1 MLESLE
7 TGAGL
12 DLVLAVQSVRTGL
25 FDLLADALH
34 AMGGEMFFLV
44 VLLLIYWSI
53 NRHLGIRLIVALI
66 LAGTLNSVLKDVFQR
81 PRPFMV
87 SDLVVP
93 LQQEVNYG
101 IPSAHVMVGLV
112 VWGYAALFI
121 KRRWL
126 YWTVALFVIV
136 MAWSR
141 MYVGVHFPQDV
152 IAAALFGFVLL
163 LLYARAVEP
172 VATRWQHLNP
182 YLRIGLLALVGVITV
197 IIAGRDRN
205 ALALAGILI
214 GAGPALELEL
224 RYANFSNAGP
234 PTQRMLRYA
243 IGIALT
249 LALFLGL
256 RVLFGALAEE
266 GTPLGIGLRLLRY
279 AVTTLFAFFIW
290 PWLALR
296 CGLAQWAKKPRENN

>member
-1 MLESLE
+1 LLENLE

-12 DLVLAVQSVRTGL
+12 DLVLAVQSVRNGL
-25 FDLLADALH
+25 FDAMAEVLH
-34 AMGGEMFFLV
+34 AMGGEIFFLV

-66 LAGTLNSVLKDVFQR
+66 LAGVLNSVLKDVFQR

-93 LQQEVNYG
+93 LQSEVSYG

-112 VWGYAALFI
+112 VWGYAAIFM
-121 KRRWL
+121 KQRRL
-126 YWTVALFVIV
+126 YWAVALFVIV

-152 IAAALFGFVLL
+152 VVGALFGLIVLL
-163 LLYARAVEP
+163 IYARVLEP
-172 VATRWQHLNP
+172 VGARWQHLNP
-182 YLRIGLLALVGVITV
+182 YLRIGLFVLAAVITV
-197 IIAGRDRN
+197 IAAGHDRN
-205 ALALAGILI
+205 ALALAGILL
-214 GAGPALELEL
+214 GVGPAMELEL
-224 RYANFSNAGP
+224 RYANFSNVGTP
-234 PTQRMLRYA
+234 QQRMLRYL

-256 RVLFGALAEE
+256 RVLFGTIAEE
-266 GTPLGIGLRLLRY
+266 GTSLGIALRLLRY
-279 AVTTLFAFFIW
+279 AVVTLFAFFVW

-296 CGLAQWAKKPRENN
+296 FGLAQWAERKTS

>member
-1 MLESLE
+1 MLENLE

-12 DLVLAVQSVRTGL
+12 DLVLAVQSVRSSL
-25 FDLLADALH
+25 FDVLAEALH
-34 AMGGEMFFLV
+34 AMGGEIFFLI

-66 LAGTLNSVLKDVFQR
+66 VAGILNSVLKDVFQR

-93 LQQEVNYG
+93 LQAEDNYG

-112 VWGYAALFI
+112 VWGYAALFT
-121 KRRWL
+121 KLRWL
-126 YWTVALFVIV
+126 YWAVALFVIV

-152 IAAALFGFVLL
+152 VAGVLFGLIVLL
-163 LLYARAVEP
+163 LYVRAVESI
-172 VATRWQHLNP
+172 ATRWQHLNS
-182 YLRIGLLALVGVITV
+182 YLRIGLLVLAAVITV
-197 IIAGRDRN
+197 IVAGRDRN

-214 GAGPALELEL
+214 GVGPAMELEL
-224 RYANFSNAGP
+224 RYANFSNAGT
-234 PTQRMLRYA
+234 PTQRMLRFV

-266 GTPLGIGLRLLRY
+266 GTTVGIVPRLLRY
-279 AVTTLFAFFIW
+279 ALVTLFAFFVW
-290 PWLALR
+290 PRLALR
-296 CGLAQWAKKPRENN
+296 MGLAQWAERKEI